1 MAASSADLEATKPL
15 LEAWGIASSASLD
28 RVAHPVRSP
37 RLSENDQAPREV
49 IAEKRQGSTHS
60 FFDLPLLL

>member
-28 RVAHPVRSP
+28 RVAQIQCALHGFP
-37 RLSENDQAPREV
+37 RMIKPQER
-49 IAEKRQGSTHS
+49 
-60 FFDLPLLL
+60 